1 MLGAVTQIPA
11 RADFCDHSLYNLA
24 GLLQQQAGGGE
35 DLKLGVGALCVCIQ
49 CAQCWLCDA
58 EGSVQWET
66 MGEMVQHRGAIIVIE
81 YEGRRRK
88 LSAQI
93 AAC

>member
-11 RADFCDHSLYNLA
+11 RTDSCDHSLYNLA
-24 GLLQQQAGGGE
+24 GVLQQQAGGVE
-35 DLKLGVGALCVCIQ
+35 ELRLGVGALCVYIQ
-49 CAQCWLCDA
+49 CVQCWLCDA
-58 EGSVQWET
+58 EGSVQWQR
-66 MGEMVQHRGAIIVIE
+66 MGEMIQHRGAIIVIE

-88 LSAQI
+88 LSVQI